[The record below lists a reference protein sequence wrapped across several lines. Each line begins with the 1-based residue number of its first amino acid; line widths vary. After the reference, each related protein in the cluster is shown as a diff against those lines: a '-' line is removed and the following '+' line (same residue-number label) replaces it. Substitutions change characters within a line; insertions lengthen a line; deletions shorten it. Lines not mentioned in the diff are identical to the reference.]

1 MSKKIMRLLRL
12 LVVTSVVIYVSLSLV
27 RQNYAASIEDE
38 KKKQEEMQ
46 KELKNTEKYLKELE
60 KLKGNTQAYI
70 KELDVRLNQL
80 TDNIY
85 KIEGQVT
92 AKQAEIEA
100 TKLDIVKAKEDINAR
115 YEAMKLRIKYMYENG
130 QSSYVDM
137 ILGSQSMNELL
148 TRAEYL
154 SKITAYDRDQLEK
167 LQLAKEALDA
177 KEAQLVAEEAE
188 LAGLL
193 AEAQAEADATEELIA
208 AKKNVV
214 EGYAND
220 ISDAEAEKKNLLED
234 IETQKAIIAELEEI
248 ERKRREEAL
257 KNQLNLT
264 YDGGK
269 MTWPVP
275 GYSRISSY
283 FGTRPDPFGSPTQ
296 EFHGGIDIPAPRGVN
311 IVSAYD
317 GQVAWSYYS
326 NSAGHWV
333 GVDHGNGIYTVYM
346 HMSKRLVNEGDMVKK
361 GDVLGLIG
369 STGRST
375 GNHLHF
381 AVRKD
386 GSYVDPLKW
395 VSP

>member
-1 MSKKIMRLLRL
+1 MTKKMMRLLRL

-27 RQNYAASIEDE
+27 RQNYAASIEEE

-60 KLKGNTQAYI
+60 TLKGNTQAYI

-85 KIEGQVT
+85 EIESQISV
-92 AKQAEIEA
+92 KQGEIEA
-100 TKLDIVKAKEDINAR
+100 TKLDIEKAKEDINSR
-115 YEAMKLRIKYMYENG
+115 YESMKLRIQYMYENG
-130 QSSYVDM
+130 ESSYIDM
-137 ILGSQSMNELL
+137 ILGSQNMNELF

-154 SKITAYDRDQLEK
+154 SKITAYDREQLEK
-167 LQLAKEALDA
+167 LQLAKEELDA
-177 KEAQLVAEEAE
+177 KEATLIAEEAE
-188 LAGLL
+188 LEGLL
-193 AEAQAEADATEELIA
+193 NEAQAEQNATEDLIA
-208 AKKNVV
+208 AKRDVV
-214 EGYAND
+214 EGYASD

-283 FGTRPDPFGSPTQ
+283 YGTRPDPFGSPTQ
-296 EFHGGIDIPAPRGVN
+296 EFHSGIDIPAPRGVN
-311 IVSAYD
+311 IISAYD
-317 GQVAWSYYS
+317 GEVAWSYYS
-326 NSAGHWV
+326 NSAGNWV
-333 GVDHGNGIYTVYM
+333 GVDHGDGIYTVYM
-346 HMSKRLVNEGDMVKK
+346 HMSKRLVSEGDKVKK
-361 GDVLGLIG
+361 GDVLGLVG
-369 STGRST
+369 TTGRST

-381 AVRKD
+381 AVRQN

>member
-1 MSKKIMRLLRL
+1 MTKKMMRLLRL

-27 RQNYAASIEDE
+27 RQNYAASIEEE

-60 KLKGNTQAYI
+60 TLKGNTQAYI

-85 KIEGQVT
+85 EIESQISV
-92 AKQAEIEA
+92 KQGEIEA
-100 TKLDIVKAKEDINAR
+100 TKLDIEKAKEDINSR
-115 YEAMKLRIKYMYENG
+115 YEAMKLRIQYMYENG
-130 QSSYVDM
+130 ESSYIDM
-137 ILGSQSMNELL
+137 ILGSQNMNELF

-154 SKITAYDRDQLEK
+154 SKITAYDREQLEK
-167 LQLAKEALDA
+167 LQLAKEELDA
-177 KEAQLVAEEAE
+177 KEATLIAEEAE
-188 LAGLL
+188 LEGLL
-193 AEAQAEADATEELIA
+193 NEAQAEQNATEDLIS

-214 EGYAND
+214 EGYASD

-283 FGTRPDPFGSPTQ
+283 YGTRPDPFGSPTQ
-296 EFHGGIDIPAPRGVN
+296 EFHSGIDIPAPRGVN
-311 IVSAYD
+311 IISAYD
-317 GQVAWSYYS
+317 GEVAWSYYS
-326 NSAGHWV
+326 NSAGNWV
-333 GVDHGNGIYTVYM
+333 GVDHGDGIYTVYM
-346 HMSKRLVNEGDMVKK
+346 HMSKRLVSEGDKVKK

-369 STGRST
+369 TTGRST

-381 AVRKD
+381 AVRKN